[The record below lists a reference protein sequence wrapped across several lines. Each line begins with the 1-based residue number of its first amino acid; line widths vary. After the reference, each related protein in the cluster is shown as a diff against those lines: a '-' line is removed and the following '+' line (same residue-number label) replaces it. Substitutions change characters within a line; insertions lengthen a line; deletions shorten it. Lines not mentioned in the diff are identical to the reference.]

1 MKKHRYFSKLSS
13 VELSSNA
20 YPRNVL
26 LFFILISVLFPACTK
41 KMSLEEAKQV
51 TVTMEGKSFTPP
63 PRRINDILA
72 FLDQSSGPESAAIKK
87 IKAKAAE
94 RPPDKADNSTL
105 AHFYFRRGEAASLL
119 GLFKQSNED
128 FRTAL
133 RYAEKANIKPP
144 KLMAKLGISEFIS
157 GNFKHGIALLEQS
170 LTIQKRPNT
179 YTQLVKLY
187 ARVGD
192 LENAERYKREG
203 VHLCNQLKG
212 KQGWGVWPELHA
224 ARMRAYLLEAQGK
237 FAEAEKYYRKSQ
249 RIITDSIREK
259 YPVVPFV
266 NRIYLARNLKRQG
279 HLLEAELE
287 ARQALKEIIGYA
299 GKESEIVGATIGD
312 LGDILQS
319 QGRLKESEKLMRTG
333 IQIIEKSDISAD
345 SYVAGQ
351 NRIWLGNV
359 LADKGDFVGAM
370 EQYDIARESLRDNQ
384 YLYKG
389 FLARN
394 PNLMISLLKTD
405 RTAEAVA
412 LIKAVHDAYSN
423 SFGNEH
429 YLTAE
434 VLGIRGIANFIT
446 KNRKQ
451 SFNDFSKAIPI
462 LQQKI
467 SGENIDHSKRRRL
480 KIIIEI
486 YMALLNQIYSSHLE
500 QDFEINASEEAFRL
514 TEILHGHTVQS
525 AVAASSARAAVVDHD
540 LADLVRKEQDALKQ
554 IDVLQTT
561 LTDSL
566 AAPKSQQL
574 PTVLEKLRG
583 RIDTLTKARMALLDE
598 IERRFPKYSEFTN
611 PKPVTFSQVQN
622 HLLPGEALI
631 SIYPAESYIYV
642 WAIPYKG
649 KMAFSS
655 VPYGEREIS
664 RVVANLRK
672 ALDPGPG
679 TFGDI
684 PEFDIHQAHDLYDAM
699 LKPVEEGWKGASDL
713 LIIAHGPLGQL
724 PFSLLPTA
732 PVSIAKEKTELFGN
746 YRRVPWLVREVSI
759 CRLPSASSLM
769 TLRTI
774 PQGDPNR
781 KAFVGF
787 ADPIFNR
794 VQLAQNDTEKAD
806 QAIMLANRGGRLQ
819 MRGIRVSENGS
830 LDNEMITSS
839 HLDLLNRLPGT
850 AEEIKSIARAL
861 GADPA
866 RDIFL
871 GKKASELQVKT
882 MDLSNRRVIAFAT
895 HALVPGDLDGLLQP
909 ALALSSP
916 SITGDREDGLL
927 TMGEILKLRLNADWV
942 VLSACNTGAAEGAGA
957 EAVSGLGRA
966 FFYAGTRALLVS
978 MWPVETT
985 SARKLTTGLFRHQ
998 KENPKISRARALR
1011 KSMMELIDGPGLK
1024 DDATGKIIASYA
1036 HPIFWAPFIVVG
1048 DSGNN
1053 INNIN

>member
-1 MKKHRYFSKLSS
+1 MKRHRYFSKLPSM
-13 VELSSNA
+13 ELSRNI

-26 LFFILISVLFPACTK
+26 VFFILIVVLFPACAK
-41 KMSLEEAKQV
+41 KMTLEEAKQV
-51 TVTMEGKSFTPP
+51 TVTMEGRSFTPP

-72 FLDQSSGPESAAIKK
+72 FLDQSSGPESAGVEK

-94 RPPDKADNSTL
+94 PPPDNADNSSL
-105 AHFYFRRGEAASLL
+105 AHFYFLRGEAASLL

-144 KLMAKLGISEFIS
+144 KLLAKLGVSEFIS
-157 GNFKHGIALLEQS
+157 GNFKHGISLLEQS
-170 LTIQKRPNT
+170 LKIQEHPHT
-179 YTQLVKLY
+179 YSQLVKLY

-192 LENAERYKREG
+192 LESAERYKRRG

-212 KQGWGVWPELHA
+212 RQGWGVWPELFA
-224 ARMRAYLLEAQGK
+224 ARMGAYLLEAQGK
-237 FAEAEKYYRKSQ
+237 FAEAEKYYKKNQ
-249 RIITDSIREK
+249 RIISDSIREQ
-259 YPVVPFV
+259 YPIVAFV
-266 NRIYLARNLKRQG
+266 NGIYLARNLKRQG

-287 ARQALKEIIGYA
+287 ARQALKEIVGCA

-333 IQIIEKSDISAD
+333 IRIIEKSDISAD

-359 LADKGDFVGAM
+359 LADKGDFVAAM

-389 FLARN
+389 SLARN
-394 PNLMISLLKTD
+394 SNLMISLLKTD
-405 RTAEAVA
+405 RTKEAVA
-412 LIKAVHDAYSN
+412 LINAVYDAYSK

-446 KNRKQ
+446 ENRKQ
-451 SFNDFSKAIPI
+451 SFDDFSQAIPV
-462 LQQKI
+462 LQQQI
-467 SGENIDHSKRRRL
+467 GGEDVDLSKRRRL
-480 KIIIEI
+480 KIIIET
-486 YMALLNQIYSSHLE
+486 YMALLNQTYKSRLE
-500 QDFEINASEEAFRL
+500 QDFGINASEEAFRL
-514 TEILHGHTVQS
+514 AETLHGHTVQS
-525 AVAASSARAAVVDHD
+525 AVVASSARAAVVDRD
-540 LADLVRKEQDALKQ
+540 LADLARKEQDALKQ
-554 IDVLQTT
+554 INVLQTT

-566 AAPKSQQL
+566 AAPESQQL
-574 PTVLEKLRG
+574 TAVAEKLRSE
-583 RIDTLTKARMALLDE
+583 IDVLTKARMALLDE

-611 PKPVTFSQVQN
+611 PKPVTFSLVQN
-622 HLLPGEALI
+622 HLQPGEALI
-631 SIYPAESYIYV
+631 SIYSAESHTYV
-642 WAIPYKG
+642 WAIPHKG
-649 KMAFSS
+649 TVEFSS

-664 RVVANLRK
+664 LIVTNLRR
-672 ALDPGPG
+672 ALDPEPE
-679 TFGDI
+679 TLGDI
-684 PEFDIHQAHDLYDAM
+684 PAFDVQQAYELYEAM
-699 LKPVEEGWKGASDL
+699 LKPVKKGWKGASDL

-732 PVSIAKEKTELFGN
+732 PVSIAGDKTELFGN
-746 YRRVPWLVREVSI
+746 YKRVPWLVRKVSI

-774 PQGDPNR
+774 PPGDPTR
-781 KAFVGF
+781 EAFVGF
-787 ADPIFNR
+787 ADPIFNK
-794 VQLAQNDTEKAD
+794 VQLAQNDTENAD
-806 QAIMLANRGGRLQ
+806 QAVMLASRGGRLQ
-819 MRGIRVSENGS
+819 VRGIRVSEKGS
-830 LDNEMITSS
+830 LDSEMITSS

-850 AEEIKSIARAL
+850 AAEIQSIARAL

-909 ALALSSP
+909 ALALSAP

-927 TMGEILKLRLNADWV
+927 TMGEILTLRLNADWV

-998 KENPKISRARALR
+998 KENPQLSRARALR
-1011 KSMMELIDGPGLK
+1011 KSIIELIDGPGLK
-1024 DDATGKIIASYA
+1024 DDASGKIVASYA
-1036 HPIFWAPFIVVG
+1036 HPVFWAPFILVG
-1048 DSGNN
+1048 ESGFQRF
-1053 INNIN
+1053 